1 MALNYVENK
10 VVDCSI
16 LPDKGVLKGKTVIV
30 TGGK

>member
-1 MALNYVENK
+1 MALTYIENK

-16 LPDKGVLKGKTVIV
+16 LPDLGALKEKTVIV